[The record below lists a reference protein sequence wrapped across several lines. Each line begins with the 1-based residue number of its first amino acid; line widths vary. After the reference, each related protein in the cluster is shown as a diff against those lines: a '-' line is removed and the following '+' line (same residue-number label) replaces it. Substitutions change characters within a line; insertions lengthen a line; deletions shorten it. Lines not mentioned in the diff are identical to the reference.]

1 MDTTIT
7 AISRFA
13 PKDISMDFERLRTEG
28 ITHLEDLATY
38 IWTDFN
44 AHDPGITILEVLCY
58 AITDLGYRANLPI
71 EDLLASNSGSLEAS
85 FFPATAVLPVCPI
98 TQNDY
103 RKLLID
109 FPGVRNAWVE
119 RVYPNDTPILL
130 NKDKIELNQDSILEK
145 IAKKFRSIAFPDV
158 EEKVRNAVKKYGI
171 KVSVEKIKKNLEEI
185 LNTVTATGSEELKK
199 GQTLLIQN
207 FLTFLLAIA
216 PFYENAI
223 FYYKRKFKENAT
235 ENQLNFI
242 DSWNLTDQTISV
254 LKEIDLTDIASY
266 YDIFLEIDRQDIPE
280 VIRLLN
286 KWLCKYSY
294 YNTLLVDEN
303 GNPITDSEININDYQ
318 KICLNGLYRICIDT
332 HQDLEPNSK
341 AARKLIEKIQ
351 KGYTDNSTNK
361 QYKGLCDY
369 RNLGEDVHD
378 VQIASNQK
386 INLCLDISV
395 AEDANEEEVMAEV
408 IFRLQDFFTPS
419 VKFYT
424 LQQLLKKGRSCDEI
438 FNGPLLCNGFIDDEE
453 LEQAILPNRIR
464 LSDLYKIILDT
475 PQVLTVNSLKTAL
488 FREGTDETEFG
499 EEDEWCFPDKNFN
512 EDNPLCP
519 IKPII
524 ELRKSKLCVVKN
536 GISTEIKENDIADR
550 ISLLRLASRNLVGN
564 ASNQI
569 EIQNGTFRP
578 DLADY
583 LSVQYEFP
591 HNYMIGENGVP
602 DQASPLRKAQA
613 KQLQAYLLF
622 FDRLLGDYL
631 KQLSQVQNLLSVQQ
645 DAESATYFYQSLYH
659 VPGIRDLINDSALDQ
674 IQTED
679 AWEAYQNEDNHYIKK
694 LKQIVETPDM
704 RFNRKHRILN
714 HLLARFGEQFTAYSI
729 QIFKTRQH
737 HLASKADFLK
747 ALPELGLERAKAYN
761 YKAKKESGEP
771 DVWTESQNV
780 AGLKKRLYKL
790 LGWGDATTESVFNN
804 PSYRIDEERD
814 MSGNFPRYYLV
825 LNKLNEEGRAEESLL
840 RSEKAYTRRKING
853 FEKDLKVWINNA
865 RAGDPY
871 YDVVQDEE
879 NTNLYRVEFRAP
891 SIDNG
896 ADVVLHSTNQ
906 SEEEARLLFARI
918 KELVNVEL
926 KNNFHLLEHILLRP
940 NDPKDALLQM
950 AYTCDL
956 QFAPVDPYSFWIS
969 VLLPAWKGQF
979 QDMEY
984 RNYFMQLVRRETP
997 AHLAIC
1003 FRWVESEDDME
1014 NLEHALEQWREALA
1028 KCTVD
1033 ECDVT
1038 EKAKNLVV
1046 ILNNLP
1052 CDCYCFSTENASP
1065 KC

>member
-7 AISRFA
+7 TISKFA
-13 PKDISMDFERLRTEG
+13 PEDISMDFERLRTEG
-28 ITHLEDLATY
+28 IEHLEDLATY

-71 EDLLASNSGSLEAS
+71 EDLLASNGGSLAAS

-119 RVYPNDTPILL
+119 KVYPNEV
-130 NKDKIELNQDSILEK
+130 ELWLQ
-145 IAKKFRSIAFPDV
+145 
-158 EEKVRNAVKKYGI
+158 
-171 KVSVEKIKKNLEEI
+171 KIKKDLPNNFPFIADNAALLDRLLLDQYHERTFNL
-185 LNTVTATGSEELKK
+185 TATQLEK
-199 GQTLLIQN
+199 TLEK
-207 FLTFLLAIA
+207 
-216 PFYENAI
+216 YE
-223 FYYKRKFKENAT
+223 
-235 ENQLNFI
+235 
-242 DSWNLTDQTISV
+242 LTDEKISLDDFTNV
-254 LKEIDLTDIASY
+254 LSVINLAANFDNIEKLDALEAFIKEVLCQHSHFETSLTQ
-266 YDIFLEIDRQDIPE
+266 EE
-280 VIRLLN
+280 
-286 KWLCKYSY
+286 
-294 YNTLLVDEN
+294 
-303 GNPITDSEININDYQ
+303 DYQ

-332 HQDLEPNSK
+332 HQDIEPNGK

-351 KGYTDNSTNK
+351 KGYTDSSTNK
-361 QYKGLCDY
+361 HYKGLYEY

-378 VQIASNQK
+378 IQIVSNQK

-395 AEDANEEEVMAEV
+395 VEDADEEEVMATV
-408 IFRLQDFFTPS
+408 IFRLQEFFTPS

-424 LQQLLKKGRSCDEI
+424 LKQLLEKGHSCDEI

-453 LEQAILPNRIR
+453 LEKAVLPKRIR

-475 PQVLTVNSLKTAL
+475 PQVLTVNSLKVAD
-488 FREGTDETEFG
+488 FQEGTNDTTFP
-499 EEDEWCFPDKNFN
+499 EDDKWCFPN
-512 EDNPLCP
+512 EDFATADGCP

-536 GISTEIKENDIADR
+536 GISTEIRENDIADR
-550 ISLLRLASRNLVGN
+550 ISLLRLASRNLVGSS
-564 ASNQI
+564 SNEV
-569 EIQNGTFRP
+569 EIPTGTFRP

-591 HNYMIGENGVP
+591 QNYKIGENGVS
-602 DQASPLRKAQA
+602 DQASPLRQAQA

-631 KQLSQVQNLLSVQQ
+631 QQLSQVRDLLSVHQ
-645 DAESATYFYQSLYH
+645 DADSATYFYQSLYE
-659 VPGIRDLINDSALDQ
+659 VPGIQALINDPALDQ
-674 IQTED
+674 IQSEED
-679 AWEAYQNEDNHYIKK
+679 WQNYQNKENDYIKK
-694 LKQIVETPDM
+694 LQQIVETPDM
-704 RFNRKHRILN
+704 RFNRKDRIIN
-714 HLLARFGEQFTAYSI
+714 HLLARFGEQFTAYAT

-737 HLASKADFLK
+737 HLTSKADFLK
-747 ALPELGLERAKAYN
+747 ALPQLGLERAKAYN
-761 YKAKKESGEP
+761 YKAKKESGET
-771 DVWTESQNV
+771 DVWAESQNV
-780 AGLKKRLYKL
+780 SGLKKRIYKL

-804 PSYRIDEERD
+804 PSYRLDEERD
-814 MSGNFPRYYLV
+814 ASGNFPRYFLV
-825 LNKLNEEGRAEESLL
+825 LNKLNEESRAEESLL
-840 RSEKAYTRRKING
+840 RSEKSYTRRQLNK
-853 FEKDLKVWINNA
+853 FEKNLKVLINNI
-865 RAGDPY
+865 
-871 YDVVQDEE
+871 EE
-879 NTNLYRVEFRAP
+879 NDTYYSVEQDMENSNRYWVEFHAP
-891 SIDNG
+891 ASELEFNEDT
-896 ADVVLHSTNQ
+896 VLRSTSR
-906 SEEEARLLFARI
+906 SEEEARLLLARI

-940 NDPKDALLQM
+940 NDSADALLKM

-969 VLLPAWKGQF
+969 IIVPAWKGQF
-979 QDMEY
+979 QEEEY

-1003 FRWVESEDDME
+1003 FRWVESEDAME
-1014 NLEHALEQWREALA
+1014 NLEYDLEQWREAFA

-1038 EKAKNLVV
+1038 EKAKKLVAE
-1046 ILNNLP
+1046 LNGLP
-1052 CDCYCFSTENASP
+1052 CDCYCFSPGNTSP